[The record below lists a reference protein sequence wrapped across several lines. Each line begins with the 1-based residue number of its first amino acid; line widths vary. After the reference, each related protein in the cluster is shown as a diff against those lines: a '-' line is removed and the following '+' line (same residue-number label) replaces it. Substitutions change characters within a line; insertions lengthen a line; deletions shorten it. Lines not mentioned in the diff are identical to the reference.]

1 MFFISQNVV
10 LAKRPPME
18 DVVQIYLLDGSLS
31 FGEGDIK
38 LVQQGK
44 YNFQIYNSNNDI
56 INPIAFSFNESA
68 TSGTCYFYNPMTGRI
83 ESADMYEE

>member
-18 DVVQIYLLDGSLS
+18 DVLQIYLSAEGLS

-38 LVQQGK
+38 LIQQGK

-68 TSGTCYFYNPMTGRI
+68 TIRYLLFLQPN
-83 ESADMYEE
+83 D